1 VSNANGFLFPR
12 HAAPLVRGWLACA
25 LAAAA
30 LLLAPAGAAR
40 AADRTPFDHLTTGFE
55 LLGQHRDLPCES
67 CHVNAIFKG
76 TPKDCAACHG
86 VGTAVRATAKPVSHI
101 LSSNRCEAC
110 HTPVAWNPAVNFDHA
125 EVRGACSS
133 CHNNVQA
140 QGKGPGHIDTSLE
153 CDLCHTTIGWAGAV
167 FDHKNVTTGC
177 SRCHNGIG
185 AKGAPSAHIPT
196 GASPNAAD
204 PGNAP
209 CEACHTPTNYTSF
222 AGTAMNHPAVSPPML
237 CADCHEKGMSFYG
250 VSIVTRPVTVKG
262 VAHPTSGECGN
273 CHTST
278 VSFAIGNLQPA
289 GHIPTTQP
297 CTLCHQNPA
306 DYTQKIM
313 DHTGIT
319 GGCAL
324 CHAAGLS
331 FPNMAPLV
339 LVTTPANHIA
349 FAGAACESC
358 HSKTNFTS
366 PGGFSFTNASGTAP
380 PAMVH
385 SAVSSLACSSC
396 HGAGLSFVGAPPTVT
411 LPTPHVPLAGAECG
425 ACHVTN
431 TFKFANQSGTAPP
444 SMVHTAVTGIKC
456 SSCHENTMTS
466 WPGVPPTVLRPA
478 TESNGATH
486 PVSGECSDCHA
497 STVSFNGASNF
508 PANHIPL
515 TNGTNSNCST
525 CHTNANDYSVY
536 AMDVAGHALVSGV
549 CSTCHAAGKSFANM
563 APPKLVQPPTNHVP
577 FGTAACESC
586 HSNASFATG
595 GFKFTNASGTA
606 PPAMVH
612 TAVGSAACSSCHAK
626 GKSWA
631 GAPPTVVEPVNHI
644 PIGSTACTN
653 CHAAS
658 NFTSF
663 VIANAVP
670 PMNHAGFSSGCATCH
685 GSGKTDVGV
694 NPKVTVTLPSNHVPV
709 GSIAC
714 EGCHSNSAF
723 TTFSFT
729 NASGTAPS
737 SMVHSLVTSTA
748 CSTCHEKGKT
758 WVGTPATVVR
768 PALKADGNA
777 HSPTGECSTCHLNT
791 TSFKG
796 ASDLPSG
803 HIPLPAADNGNCGLC
818 HLDANTYS
826 TATMNHVNIAS
837 NCAQCHAAN
846 LTFAGTWTTPLV
858 SPPANHVPFGTAA
871 CESCHSKTNFTVPGG
886 FKFTNASGTAPPAM
900 VHAAVGSAACSSC
913 HAQGKTWAGTPA
925 TKVEPAN
932 HIPIGST
939 VCTNCHSASNF
950 TSFVIANAVPPMN
963 HAGFTSG
970 CATCHGAGKTDVGTT
985 PKVTVTLPSNHVP
998 IGSVA
1003 CEGCHSN
1010 SAFSTF
1016 SFTNASGTAPS
1027 SMVHS
1032 LVSSTACSTCHEAGK
1047 TWVGTPATKVR
1058 PALKADGTAHV
1069 ATGECSTCHFN
1080 TTSFKGATDLPPN
1093 HIPLPTA
1100 DANNCALCHTTG
1112 VYSAYVMN
1120 HVNITTNCA
1129 QCHATGKSFA
1139 NIAPPALVQPPS
1151 NHVPF
1156 GSAACES
1163 CHSNTSFATG
1173 GFKFTNASGT
1183 APPAMV
1189 HAAVSSASC
1198 ASCHGLGLSWAGTPA
1213 TKVEPSNHIPIGST
1227 PCTNCHSA
1235 SNFTSFV
1242 IANAVPPMNHAGFT
1256 SGCATCHGAGKTD
1269 VGKTPKVTVTL
1280 PSNHVPI
1287 GSVACEGCHSNS
1299 AFSTFSFTNASGT
1312 APSSMVHSLVS
1323 STACSTC
1330 HEKGKSWVGT
1340 PATKV
1345 RPALKADGTAHAATG
1360 ECSTCHF
1367 NTTSFKGATD
1377 LPANHIPLPA
1387 ADNNNCALCHTTG
1400 DYSVY
1405 VMNHANITSNCMQC
1419 HAYGLSFANMAPPTL
1434 KQPPAGAT
1442 GHIPTNPP
1450 NSSSQN
1456 FACELCHLPTVFTS
1470 FSGTV
1475 MKHAVV
1481 RGMTCMSCHEY
1492 GMTWKTNSGVRLWV
1506 RDGKNH
1512 HAGQDCGGSGC
1523 HSTRDKYAARG
1534 ASAASAAQKT
1544 SAAGA
1549 APALSAAA
1557 SVGGGAVG
1565 FSHRRVAGTACV
1577 SCHGPTSGIG
1587 KSADHLATSDRCESC
1602 HMTIAWSPVTHVDHM
1617 QVLGSCVS
1625 CHNGVAA
1632 TGRNRNHIAASDSC
1646 ETCHTTNAWLPARFD
1661 HIGVAAHTCKTCH
1674 DSIHATGLPAS
1685 HVPTSAQC
1693 DTCHGTLGWKPARL
1707 DHTTLTATCASCHD
1721 NHIALGVTPTHM
1733 VTARD
1738 CATCHSYPDWSV
1750 LHFVHT
1756 TAAYPG
1762 DHRTALACAAC
1773 HKSNTD
1779 QIPWASPADA
1789 GSCGGCHASD
1799 FRPDLH
1805 PKSLDGLKYTA
1816 SELRNCTGACHVYS
1830 NATLDKIAKPMPGP
1844 YHRVMDAAF
1853 RH

>member
-1 VSNANGFLFPR
+1 MNISNRFLFLR
-12 HAAPLVRGWLACA
+12 RGAPLLRCWLACA
-25 LAAAA
+25 LAAA
-30 LLLAPAGAAR
+30 LQLAPTGATH

-86 VGTAVRATAKPVSHI
+86 VGTAVRATAKPVNHI

-153 CDLCHTTIGWAGAV
+153 CNLCHTTIGWAGAV
-167 FDHKNVTTGC
+167 FNHTNVTTGC
-177 SRCHNGIG
+177 SSCHNGVG
-185 AKGAPSAHIPT
+185 AKGPPATHIPT
-196 GASPNAAD
+196 GVSPNQAD

-209 CEACHTPTNYTSF
+209 CEACHTPTNYVSF
-222 AGTAMNHPAVSPPML
+222 AGTAMNHPAVIPPLL
-237 CADCHEKGMSFYG
+237 CADCHEKGMSFFG
-250 VSIVTRPVTVKG
+250 VTIVTRPVTVKG
-262 VAHPTSGECGN
+262 VAHPTTGECGS

-278 VSFAIGNLQPA
+278 VSFALGNLQPA

-313 DHTGIT
+313 DHTGIS

-331 FPNMAPLV
+331 FPKMAPLV
-339 LVTTPANHIA
+339 LVTTPANHVA

-385 SAVSSLACSSC
+385 ATVASLACSSC
-396 HGAGLSFVGAPPTVT
+396 HGTGLSFIGMPPTVT
-411 LPTPHVPLAGAECG
+411 LPAVHVPLSGAECG
-425 ACHVTN
+425 ACHLTD
-431 TFKFANQSGTAPP
+431 TFRFANQSGTAPP
-444 SMVHTAVTGIKC
+444 SMVHTAVAGIKC
-456 SSCHENTMTS
+456 SSCHENTKTG
-466 WPGVPPTVLRPA
+466 WPGVPPTVLRPL

-486 PVSGECSDCHA
+486 PVSGECSDCHQ
-497 STVSFNGASNF
+497 STTTFKGAGNF

-515 TNGTNSNCST
+515 TNGTSSNCST
-525 CHTNANDYSVY
+525 CHTDASNFATYSM
-536 AMDVAGHALVSGV
+536 AAAGHALVSGV

-563 APPKLVQPPTNHVP
+563 APPTLVQPPANHVP

-586 HSNASFATG
+586 HSNSSFATG
-595 GFKFTNASGTA
+595 GFRFGNASGTA

-612 TAVGSAACSSCHAK
+612 SAVASAACGSCH
-626 GKSWA
+626 GLGQSWV
-631 GAPPTVVEPVNHI
+631 GAPPTVVEPANHI
-644 PIGSTACTN
+644 PIGNVVCTSCHTAGN
-653 CHAAS
+653 YA
-658 NFTSF
+658 SF
-663 VIANAVP
+663 VIPNAVP
-670 PMNHAGFSSGCATCH
+670 PMNHAGFTSGCVSCH
-685 GSGKTDVGV
+685 GAGKTDVGV
-694 NPKVTVTLPSNHVPV
+694 NPKVTVKLPANHIPT
-709 GSIAC
+709 GNTAC
-714 EGCHSNSAF
+714 EGCHSNSNF
-723 TTFSFT
+723 NSFVFS
-729 NASGTAPS
+729 NASGTAPP
-737 SMVHSLVTSTA
+737 SMVHTVVTSIV

-758 WVGTPATVVR
+758 DIGTPATKVR
-768 PALKADGNA
+768 PALKADGTA
-777 HSPTGECSTCHLNT
+777 HVTAGECSTCHFST

-796 ASDLPSG
+796 AADLPAG
-803 HIPLPAADNGNCGLC
+803 HIPLPAADNSNCALC
-818 HLDANTYS
+818 HLDASTYS

-837 NCAQCHAAN
+837 GCAQCHAAN
-846 LTFAGTWTTPLV
+846 LKFAGSWTTPLV
-858 SPPANHVPFGTAA
+858 APPANHVPFGTAA

-886 FKFTNASGTAPPAM
+886 FKFTNASGTAPPSM
-900 VHAAVGSAACSSC
+900 VHAAVSSATCGSC
-913 HAQGKTWAGTPA
+913 HGLGLSWVGTPS
-925 TKVEPAN
+925 TVVEPAK

-939 VCTNCHSASNF
+939 ACTNCHTAGNY
-950 TSFVIANAVPPMN
+950 TTFVIANAVPPMN
-963 HAGFTSG
+963 HAGFS
-970 CATCHGAGKTDVGTT
+970 
-985 PKVTVTLPSNHVP
+985 
-998 IGSVA
+998 
-1003 CEGCHSN
+1003 
-1010 SAFSTF
+1010 
-1016 SFTNASGTAPS
+1016 
-1027 SMVHS
+1027 
-1032 LVSSTACSTCHEAGK
+1032 
-1047 TWVGTPATKVR
+1047 
-1058 PALKADGTAHV
+1058 
-1069 ATGECSTCHFN
+1069 
-1080 TTSFKGATDLPPN
+1080 
-1093 HIPLPTA
+1093 
-1100 DANNCALCHTTG
+1100 
-1112 VYSAYVMN
+1112 
-1120 HVNITTNCA
+1120 
-1129 QCHATGKSFA
+1129 
-1139 NIAPPALVQPPS
+1139 
-1151 NHVPF
+1151 
-1156 GSAACES
+1156 
-1163 CHSNTSFATG
+1163 
-1173 GFKFTNASGT
+1173 
-1183 APPAMV
+1183 
-1189 HAAVSSASC
+1189 
-1198 ASCHGLGLSWAGTPA
+1198 
-1213 TKVEPSNHIPIGST
+1213 
-1227 PCTNCHSA
+1227 
-1235 SNFTSFV
+1235 
-1242 IANAVPPMNHAGFT
+1242 

-1280 PSNHVPI
+1280 PANHVPVA
-1287 GSVACEGCHSNS
+1287 GVACEGCHSNS
-1299 AFSTFSFTNASGT
+1299 SFSSFAFTNASGT
-1312 APSSMVHSLVS
+1312 APSAMVHSLVTG
-1323 STACSTC
+1323 TACSTC
-1330 HEKGKSWVGT
+1330 HEKGKSWIGT

-1387 ADNNNCALCHTTG
+1387 ADANNCSLCHTTG
-1400 DYSVY
+1400 DYSLY
-1405 VMNHANITSNCMQC
+1405 VMNHVNISSNCMQC
-1419 HAYGLSFANMAPPTL
+1419 HAYGLSFANMAAPTL

-1450 NSSSQN
+1450 NATTQN

-1470 FSGTV
+1470 FAGTV

-1481 RGMTCMSCHEY
+1481 RGMTCMSCHEL
-1492 GMTWKTNSGVRLWV
+1492 GMKWKTNSGVRLWV
-1506 RDGKNH
+1506 RDGSDH

-1534 ASAASAAQKT
+1534 ASAASAAQK
-1544 SAAGA
+1544 SGA
-1549 APALSAAA
+1549 VSTAPALSAAA

-1587 KSADHLATSDRCESC
+1587 KSADHMATSDRCESC
-1602 HMTIAWSPVTHVDHM
+1602 HMTIAWLPVTRVDHM
-1617 QVLGSCVS
+1617 QVQGSCAS
-1625 CHNGVAA
+1625 CHNGVTA
-1632 TGRNRNHIAASDSC
+1632 TGKGGNHIASGSSC
-1646 ETCHTTNAWLPARFD
+1646 ETCHTTNAWSPARFD
-1661 HIGVAAHTCKTCH
+1661 HISIAAHTCRSCH
-1674 DSIHATGLPAS
+1674 DSIHATGLPAN

-1721 NHIALGVTPTHM
+1721 NRIALGVTPTHM

-1773 HKSNTD
+1773 HTSNTD
-1779 QIPWASPADA
+1779 QIPWVAPADA
-1789 GSCGGCHASD
+1789 GSCGGCHARD

-1816 SELRNCTGACHVYS
+1816 NELRNCTGACHVYKD
-1830 NATLDKIAKPMPGP
+1830 ATLGTIAKPMPGP

-1853 RH
+1853 KH